1 MIKFVN
7 LKQDIPYLLF
17 LEKYKDALNKNQRNI
32 EAISISSFNFTSRE
46 VESRF
51 VNLKLIDEN
60 KFIFFSNYNSPKSV
74 AFDSHNQISVCI
86 YWPSINLQIR
96 MKAQIR
102 RTSKKFNQE
111 YFKTRSKNKNALAI
125 SSNQSSKISC
135 YDLVVE
141 KYEKVKLD
149 SELSSCPS
157 YWGGFSFIPYEIE
170 FWQGHKFRLNKRD
183 LYKKSDNGWE
193 HLILEP

>member
-1 MIKFVN
+1 MIKFKN
-7 LKQDIPYLLF
+7 LKKDIPYLFF
-17 LEKYKDALNKNQRNI
+17 LEKYKDALNKKQRNI
-32 EAISISSFNFTSRE
+32 EAISISSFNFNSKE

-51 VNLKLIDEN
+51 VNLKLIDED
-60 KFIFFSNYNSPKSV
+60 KFIFFSNYNSPKSI
-74 AFDSHNQISVCI
+74 AFDSHNQISACI

-102 RTSKKFNQE
+102 KTSKKFNQE
-111 YFKTRSKNKNALAI
+111 YFKSRSKNKNALAI
-125 SSNQSSKISC
+125 SSDQSSKISS

-141 KYEKVKLD
+141 KYEKAKLD
-149 SELSSCPS
+149 SKLSSCPS
-157 YWGGFSFIPYEIE
+157 YWGGFSFTPYEIE